1 MLKMISQDASDGY
14 GYNSFISIDISS
26 IKSDLVDKKIKINCK
41 FDNGGENI
49 FMRYQIYCEP
59 YGFVLFDHGFMEAE
73 DFVEVT
79 TKAIDDEYN
88 ELYISFR
95 FDNPDT
101 IAYIDFEIVEA

>member
-1 MLKMISQDASDGY
+1 MLKMISEEADFGHR
-14 GYNSFISIDISS
+14 SFISIDISS
-26 IKSDLVDKKIKINCK
+26 IKSDLVGKKVKINCK
-41 FDNGGENI
+41 FDNGGEDI

-88 ELYISFR
+88 ELYIK
-95 FDNPDT
+95 FDFAYPET

>member
-1 MLKMISQDASDGY
+1 ML
-14 GYNSFISIDISS
+14 
-26 IKSDLVDKKIKINCK
+26 CH
-41 FDNGGENI
+41 
-49 FMRYQIYCEP
+49 IYCEH
-59 YGFVLFDHGFMEAE
+59 YGAFVLFAPGSFIEAE

-79 TKAIDDEYN
+79 TEAIDDEYN